1 MQLRLPYGLH
11 YPITV
16 TELLKQPNDNVER
29 FAPLFSYFYKTTVT
43 EGDDRGDEW
52 QVEKTFPTR
61 FESSVE
67 GVLKR
72 WSIHKGTVISK
83 PGYGSPIE
91 IVSAQPLLI
100 PPYSLEFIEIEE
112 PCAHGVQF
120 GGMCANCGKD
130 MTE

>member
-1 MQLRLPYGLH
+1 MLLRFPASLH

-43 EGDDRGDEW
+43 EGDDLGNEV

-61 FESSVE
+61 FESTVE
-67 GVLKR
+67 GTLVR
-72 WSIHKGTVISK
+72 WKIQKGAVVTNPKYVVSRQK
-83 PGYGSPIE
+83 FPCTDSYYSEE
-91 IVSAQPLLI
+91 IAH
-100 PPYSLEFIEIEE
+100 IEE
-112 PCAHGVQF
+112 PCSHSVQF
-120 GGMCANCGKD
+120 GGMCVNCGKD